1 MRKKALKALP
11 FSYYYWPVVFLAV
24 VGLADSVYLSVSHY
38 RVYTD
43 MAYKSF
49 CAISKAINCDTIS
62 QSPYSIFLNLPV
74 PVWGI
79 IGYAFLLLCLAV
91 VARPKNGAI
100 RLWPIV
106 FWVCLVFSIY
116 SIVLALISTYLIGSY
131 CIMCIVSYGVNLALL
146 FYAWIVHRRFSGA
159 GLLEDTRK
167 DLLYLWKTRGRSL
180 AVVLVFCLAAG
191 SAWYFFP
198 AYWRLQPPRYAGSI
212 ATGLTG
218 GGHPWIGSKNPVLE
232 IIEFAD
238 YQCFQCKKM
247 HFFLR
252 ELVAAHPEK
261 IRLTHKHYP
270 MDHQFNSIVKQAFH
284 VGSGKMALLA
294 IYAASQGKFWQMNDV
309 LYGVA
314 GRKGAIEIKELAQK
328 VGIDS
333 KELALAMKN
342 PKVRYLLNRDIIL
355 GNQLAITGTPTFVI
369 NNKIYTGHIPPEVF
383 KDIIP

>member
-74 PVWGI
+74 PVWGM

-91 VARPKNGAI
+91 VTRPKDGEV
-100 RLWPIV
+100 RLWSIV
-106 FWVCLVFSIY
+106 FWICLAFSVY

-146 FYAWIVHRRFSGA
+146 FYAWIVYRRFSGA

-167 DLLYLWKTRGRSL
+167 DFSYLWKTRGRSL
-180 AVVLVFCLAAG
+180 AVVMVFCLALG
-191 SAWYFFP
+191 SVWYFLP
-198 AYWRLQPPRYAGSI
+198 AYWQLQPPRYAGNI
-212 ATGLTG
+212 ATGVTG
-218 GGHPWIGSKNPVLE
+218 AGHPWIGSKAPVLE
-232 IIEFAD
+232 ITEFAD
-238 YQCFQCKKM
+238 YRCFQCKKM

-252 ELVAAHPEK
+252 ELIAAHPEK
-261 IRLTHKHYP
+261 IRLIHKHYP
-270 MDHQFNSIVKQAFH
+270 MDHQFNPIVKQAFH

-294 IYAASQGKFWQMNDV
+294 IYAASQGKFWEMNDV
-309 LYGVA
+309 LYSVA